1 LIRKAQQFLA
11 IEVAIIKQRSLSDEE
26 GVMFM
31 RSTRMF
37 LFLVVTC
44 ASLSLAAQA
53 QTAPKVHVDFK
64 ETTLKNGLRVIT
76 VEDHSAPVIAVSVN
90 YNVGSRDERRG
101 RTGFAHLFEH
111 MMFKG
116 SENVG
121 TGEQFILIFNNGG
134 NMNGTTSEDRTVYFE
149 ALPANQL
156 DLGLFLE
163 ADRMRTLAGNITK
176 ENLDNQRNAVQE
188 ERRLGVDNQ
197 PYGQSGEKQQELL
210 YDNFAYKHT
219 VIGSME
225 DLNAATVDDVVQ
237 FFKTYY
243 APNNAVLVVVGD
255 FNTKDALARITRDFD
270 VIPRQPNPPAVDM
283 TEPEQTAERRA
294 TLDDALARAPRID
307 LAFKA
312 VPGNTT
318 DFYALQVLTA
328 VLQGGQSSR
337 LYQKLVKEKELVT
350 GVNGFLDEKRGPG
363 ALYTF
368 ATVKPGV
375 KTADVEAVIYEE
387 IERLK
392 QEPIA
397 DWELQKAKNAT
408 RRSVISGLDSSL
420 SRAITLSQYAVLYN
434 DPNLI
439 NTRLDKVGAITKE
452 DVQRVASKYLRATNR
467 TVVITMPKAKPRAN
481 TSSTGR

>member
-1 LIRKAQQFLA
+1 
-11 IEVAIIKQRSLSDEE
+11 
-26 GVMFM
+26 M
-31 RSTRMF
+31 RSSWKF
-37 LFLVVTC
+37 LSLVLMC
-44 ASLSLAAQA
+44 ASLVLAVQA
-53 QTAPKVHVDFK
+53 QTTRKVHVDFK
-64 ETTLKNGLRVIT
+64 ETVLKNGLRVIT

-121 TGEQFILIFNNGG
+121 TGEHFILIFNNGG

-163 ADRMRTLAGNITK
+163 ADRMRSLATNITK

-197 PYGQSGEKQQELL
+197 PYGLSGEKQQELL

-255 FNTKDALARITRDFD
+255 FSTKDALARIAKNFEA
-270 VIPRQPNPPAVDM
+270 IPRQPNPPAVDM

-294 TLDDALARAPRID
+294 TLDDALARLPRVDI
-307 LAFKA
+307 AFKA
-312 VPGNTT
+312 VPGNTA
-318 DFYALQVLTA
+318 DYYALQVLSA
-328 VLQGGQSSR
+328 ALQSGQSSR

-350 GVNGFLDEKRGPG
+350 NVGGFLDEKRGPS

-368 ATVKPGV
+368 ATLRPGM
-375 KTADVEAVIYEE
+375 KTADAETAIYEE

-392 QEPIA
+392 KEPIA

-408 RRSVISGLDSSL
+408 RRNFFNGIESSL
-420 SRAITLSQYAVLYN
+420 TRAIILSQYAVLYN
-434 DPNLI
+434 DANLI
-439 NTRLDKVGAITKE
+439 NTRVDKVSAVTKE
-452 DVQRVASKYLRATNR
+452 DVQRVANKYLRDTNR
-467 TVVITMPKAKPRAN
+467 TVVITMPKPKARTAG
-481 TSSTGR
+481 TMGQ